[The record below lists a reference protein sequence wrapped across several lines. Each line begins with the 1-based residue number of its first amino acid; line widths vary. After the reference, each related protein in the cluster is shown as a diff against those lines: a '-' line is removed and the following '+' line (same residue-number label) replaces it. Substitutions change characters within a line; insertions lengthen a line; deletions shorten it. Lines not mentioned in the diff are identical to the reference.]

1 MAPILKLQGRMN
13 REEQSIKVAAHLL
26 LQEEEEAAAKGKRE
40 LSNANAKRVA
50 RNAQVAQSAINRAA
64 LVRAKAFAVEKSG
77 MEAARAGDAQ
87 RDAAR
92 IKAAKAESER
102 ARLFNK
108 AKARKEAAE
117 AEVRAKEAMV
127 QYLEEQSKKS
137 REAAR
142 QKELV
147 DARVRAHSSAVKSR
161 EREISQA
168 NAVHRDRMIK
178 KADQDRQRIA
188 WVAANT
194 PVTPTET
201 ALWETTLCHSM
212 ADYVLGPEES
222 KQPGELM
229 NCGRGV
235 RKVTFAEECRVE
247 DNVHVVGDGACV
259 VCWSGFKSHL
269 CVPCGHLCLCA
280 ACSDLEDPLA
290 HCPIC
295 RTDITE
301 IVKLFSV

>member
-1 MAPILKLQGRMN
+1 MAPNWKLQRRMN
-13 REEQSIKVAAHLL
+13 REEESIKVAARLL
-26 LQEEEEAAAKGKRE
+26 LEEEEEAAAKGKRE

-50 RNAQVAQSAINRAA
+50 RNAQVAQSAIDRAA
-64 LVRAKAFAVEKSG
+64 LVRERAFAAEKSG
-77 MEAARAGDAQ
+77 MQVARAGDAQ

-102 ARLFNK
+102 ARLFNNV
-108 AKARKEAAE
+108 KARKEAAE
-117 AEVRAKEAMV
+117 AEVRAKEFNKAKACK
-127 QYLEEQSKKS
+127 EAA
-137 REAAR
+137 EAAR

-147 DARVRAHSSAVKSR
+147 DARVRAHSSAIKSR
-161 EREISQA
+161 EREILQA

-188 WVAANT
+188 SVSANT
-194 PVTPTET
+194 PVALTET
-201 ALWETTLCHSM
+201 VLWETELCHRM
-212 ADYVLGPEES
+212 ADFVLCPEES
-222 KQPGELM
+222 KQPVELT
-229 NCGRGV
+229 NCER
-235 RKVTFAEECRVE
+235 
-247 DNVHVVGDGACV
+247 GDGACV

-301 IVKLFSV
+301 IIKLFSV